1 MPCTR
6 CFGDRPSVT
15 LRRGSSRVTSRELP
29 VAEVLTAA
37 TRRDASSLTPAGWGK
52 AMRLSSF
59 RTTVGLFCVLALL
72 AASAHAQERKSL
84 IKEIQQRGELR
95 VGYATADP
103 HSFKDS
109 TSGQWKG
116 IAVEIMEEWA
126 QELGVKHVAVDTSW
140 DAMIAGL
147 QAGKYD
153 VAAALNRRPARAL
166 AVTFSIPYMNV
177 AGTFAVHRDKIK
189 ARAWEELDRKGVKVA
204 VMMGTAEDKA
214 LSRVARNMEIVRLP
228 DQNEARIAVQSG
240 RVTSFFDDVS
250 GNAKFAQ
257 ANKQFRLIIPSPL
270 INLEGTAFAIRKG
283 YVYDDLQALDIMV
296 ENYVNTGKLRA
307 VQAKY
312 GLPNPDDFTK

>member
-1 MPCTR
+1 VSLPLPG
-6 CFGDRPSVT
+6 FPQP
-15 LRRGSSRVTSRELP
+15 RVAITSRLHAGP
-29 VAEVLTAA
+29 
-37 TRRDASSLTPAGWGK
+37 RRK
-52 AMRLSSF
+52 AMRRIVSWFSAI
-59 RTTVGLFCVLALL
+59 VGAVALLALL
-72 AASAHAQERKSL
+72 AGTAPAQDHKSL

-116 IAVEIMEEWA
+116 IAVDIMEGWA

-153 VAAALNRRPARAL
+153 VAAALNRRPARAI
-166 AVTFSIPYMNV
+166 AVTFSVPYMNV
-177 AGTFAVHRDKIK
+177 AGTFAVQREKVK
-189 ARAWEELDRKGVKVA
+189 ARVWEELDKKGVKVA

-214 LSRVARNMEIVRLP
+214 LSRVAKNMEIVRLP
-228 DQNEARIAVQSG
+228 DQNEARIAAQSG
-240 RVTSFFDDVS
+240 RVAAFFDDIS

-257 ANKQFRLIIPSPL
+257 TNKQFRLIIPDPV

-296 ENYVNTGKLRA
+296 ENYSNTGQLKA
-307 VQAKY
+307 AQAKY
-312 GLPNPDDFTK
+312 GLPNPSDFTR

>member
-1 MPCTR
+1 MK
-6 CFGDRPSVT
+6 PS
-15 LRRGSSRVTSRELP
+15 
-29 VAEVLTAA
+29 
-37 TRRDASSLTPAGWGK
+37 W
-52 AMRLSSF
+52 F
-59 RTTVGLFCVLALL
+59 RTVAGLFCAIALL
-72 AASAHAQERKSL
+72 AASAHAQERRSL

-116 IAVEIMEEWA
+116 IAVDIMEEWA

-166 AVTFSIPYMNV
+166 AVTFSVPYMNV
-177 AGTFAVHRDKIK
+177 EGTFAVNRDKIK
-189 ARAWEELDRKGVKVA
+189 ARTWEELDRKGVKVA

-214 LSRVARNMEIVRLP
+214 LSRVAKNMEIVRLP

-240 RVTSFFDDVS
+240 RVSSFFDDVS

-283 YVYDDLQALDIMV
+283 YPHDDLQALDIMV
-296 ENYVNTGKLRA
+296 ENYINTGKLRA

-312 GLPNPDDFTK
+312 GLPNPEEFTK

>member
-1 MPCTR
+1 MKPT
-6 CFGDRPSVT
+6 PSWF
-15 LRRGSSRVTSRELP
+15 RVVVSF
-29 VAEVLTAA
+29 VAALT
-37 TRRDASSLTPAGWGK
+37 
-52 AMRLSSF
+52 
-59 RTTVGLFCVLALL
+59 LL
-72 AASAHAQERKSL
+72 AVSAHAQERKSL

-116 IAVEIMEEWA
+116 IAVDVMEEWA
-126 QELGVKHVAVDTSW
+126 KELGVKHVAVDTSW

-166 AVTFSIPYMNV
+166 VVNFSVPYMNV
-177 AGTFAVHRDKIK
+177 AGTFAVNREKIK

-214 LSRVARNMEIVRLP
+214 LSRVAKNMEIVRLP

-240 RVTSFFDDVS
+240 RVAGFFDDVS

-257 ANKQFRLIIPSPL
+257 TNKQFRLIIPDPV

-283 YVYDDLQALDIMV
+283 YELDDMQALDIMV
-296 ENYVNTGKLRA
+296 EDYANTGKLKA
-307 VQAKY
+307 AQAKY
-312 GLPNPDDFTK
+312 GLPNPADFTK